1 MEKLN
6 ALEVANSPAIWALAS
21 IAVIAVLV
29 ETILFL
35 RLARK
40 AAGLKEINLTKKQ
53 CNRALRAG
61 VVSAI
66 GPAFGVFIVMIGLIS
81 VLGGPISWLRL
92 SVIGGATTELTAA
105 TVGVNAMGG
114 DITQPL
120 SMLELSNAWWTMSI
134 NACGWLVV
142 TWIFGSRMEKV
153 RNRIG
158 GGDSRWMEIFSSA
171 ATLGIFGAFCS
182 EYVVTGI
189 QSVDWKVVLVM
200 AVSAAAMWALQQL
213 SNRYKWLKEYC
224 LGLAMVA
231 GIASAMIF

>member
-1 MEKLN
+1 MENLN
-6 ALEVANSPAIWALAS
+6 ALEVANSPAVWALAS

-105 TVGVNAMGG
+105 TVGVNALGG
-114 DITQPL
+114 DISEPL
-120 SMLELSNAWWTMSI
+120 SMMELSNAWWTMSI
-134 NACGWLVV
+134 YACGWLVV

-189 QSVDWKVVLVM
+189 QSVDYKVVLVM

-213 SNRYKWLKEYC
+213 SNRWKWLKEYC

>member
-1 MEKLN
+1 
-6 ALEVANSPAIWALAS
+6 
-21 IAVIAVLV
+21 
-29 ETILFL
+29 
-35 RLARK
+35 
-40 AAGLKEINLTKKQ
+40 
-53 CNRALRAG
+53 
-61 VVSAI
+61 
-66 GPAFGVFIVMIGLIS
+66 
-81 VLGGPISWLRL
+81 
-92 SVIGGATTELTAA
+92 
-105 TVGVNAMGG
+105 MGG

>member
-40 AAGLKEINLTKKQ
+40 AAGMKEISLTKKQ

-105 TVGVNAMGG
+105 TVG
-114 DITQPL
+114 
-120 SMLELSNAWWTMSI
+120 
-134 NACGWLVV
+134 
-142 TWIFGSRMEKV
+142 
-153 RNRIG
+153 
-158 GGDSRWMEIFSSA
+158 
-171 ATLGIFGAFCS
+171 
-182 EYVVTGI
+182 
-189 QSVDWKVVLVM
+189 
-200 AVSAAAMWALQQL
+200 AVSYTHLDV
-213 SNRYKWLKEYC
+213 YKRQVPECPSPLPARPVYRRFQKS
-224 LGLAMVA
+224 G
-231 GIASAMIF
+231 

>member
-142 TWIFGSRMEKV
+142 TWIFGSR
-153 RNRIG
+153 NRIG